1 MANWIILTG
10 ADIRLLDTEVTIMA
24 AAMPKQDLDSVVLS
38 ACNYVRGYMAGGGN
52 IMEPA
57 PAVPPECVDDAL
69 AIARYTYLAQE
80 PTGTLLTAIRQKERD
95 DAYKHLV
102 DIAKDVA
109 AITQGELPP
118 NTVDIGS
125 GSWGSATRIA
135 MRTEFVQPVQPPP
148 PSPP

>member
-1 MANWIILTG
+1 MPNWITLTG
-10 ADIRLLDTEVTIMA
+10 ADIRLLDTEKTIMEGVT
-24 AAMPKQDLDSVVLS
+24 PLQDLDSVVLS
-38 ACNYVRGYMAGGGN
+38 ACNYVRGYLAGGGN
-52 IMEPA
+52 IMETA
-57 PAVPPECVDDAL
+57 PAVPPECADDAL

-118 NTVDIGS
+118 DTVDIGS

-148 PSPP
+148 PTPP

>member
-24 AAMPKQDLDSVVLS
+24 AVTPVQDLDTVVTS
-38 ACNYVRGYMAGGGN
+38 ASNYVRGYLAGGGN

-57 PAVPPECVDDAL
+57 PAVPPECVDDTI
-69 AIARYTYLAQE
+69 AIARANYLAQE
-80 PTGTLLTAIRQKERD
+80 PTGTLLTEIRQKERD
-95 DAYKHLV
+95 IAIAHLR
-102 DIAKDVA
+102 DIAKEIG

-118 NTVDIGS
+118 GTTDIGS

-135 MRTEFVQPVQPPP
+135 MRTEAVPPP
-148 PSPP
+148 

>member
-1 MANWIILTG
+1 MPNWITLTG
-10 ADIRLLDTEVTIMA
+10 TDIRLLDNEKTIMEGVT
-24 AAMPKQDLDSVVLS
+24 PLQDVDSCVLS
-38 ACNYVRGYMAGGGN
+38 ACNYVRGYLAGGGN

-69 AIARYTYLAQE
+69 AIARYSYLAQE

-109 AITQGELPP
+109 SITQGELPP
-118 NTVDIGS
+118 GTTDIGS
-125 GSWGSATRIA
+125 GTWGSAPRIA
-135 MRTEFVQPVQPPP
+135 MRTEFVQPVPKP
-148 PSPP
+148 

>member
-1 MANWIILTG
+1 MPNWITLTG

-69 AIARYTYLAQE
+69 AIARYSYLAQE

-125 GSWGSATRIA
+125 GTWGSATRIA

-148 PSPP
+148 PTPP

>member
-1 MANWIILTG
+1 MPNWIILTG
-10 ADIRLLDTEVTIMA
+10 ADIRLLDTEVTIMEGVA
-24 AAMPKQDLDSVVLS
+24 PEQDLDTVVVS
-38 ACNYVRGYMAGGGN
+38 ACNYVRGYLAGGGN

-57 PAVPPECVDDAL
+57 PAVPPECVDDVIS
-69 AIARYTYLAQE
+69 IARYRYLGQE
-80 PTGTLLTAIRQKERD
+80 PTGTLISQFRQKEYD
-95 DAYKHLV
+95 DSIAHLR

-118 NTVDIGS
+118 NTTDIGS

-148 PSPP
+148 PPPP